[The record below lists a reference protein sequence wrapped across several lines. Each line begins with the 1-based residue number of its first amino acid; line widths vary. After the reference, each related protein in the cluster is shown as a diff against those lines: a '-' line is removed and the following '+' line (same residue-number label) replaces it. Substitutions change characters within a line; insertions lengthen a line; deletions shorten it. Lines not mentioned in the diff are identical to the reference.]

1 MLLSNLI
8 AKAKL
13 TSSLKRRKLE
23 GSERLQETRVSVN
36 MKIEHSV
43 CGVLFDCF
51 VTEIS
56 MFGYGSMGEKR
67 TVVCQVGNFPV
78 RYKYHEGV
86 PFCIFSSPGLL
97 LPLFLL

>member
-1 MLLSNLI
+1 
-8 AKAKL
+8 
-13 TSSLKRRKLE
+13 
-23 GSERLQETRVSVN
+23 
-36 MKIEHSV
+36 
-43 CGVLFDCF
+43 LFDFF

-86 PFCIFSSPGLL
+86 PFWIFWSPEMLS
-97 LPLFLL
+97 PLFLL